1 MKDEINKYNELV
13 LKYYK
18 PKNNTVHFS
27 SRQGEFNG
35 VKDNTLEGIKLACK
49 NGFEKIR
56 LSINYTKDGVWVLTH
71 DADITIEGTQYTINN
86 TDYSVLQDY
95 LVTLDEGIKLA
106 RKLSLIVQLEIKN
119 ATEDL
124 IVEAWKIV
132 ARNMMHNNVIW
143 NQWGNSINQW
153 VNKIKSLQENAKLS
167 ISGAWSLDLIEKAHA
182 LQNARNEVI
191 IGIYPPSE
199 PTEEQILK
207 VAEYGLE
214 TIVSSVYNISQLVEA
229 ISYANEIETSNMIM
243 PVSGLIDDGL
253 NN

>member
-1 MKDEINKYNELV
+1 M
-13 LKYYK
+13 
-18 PKNNTVHFS
+18 
-27 SRQGEFNG
+27 
-35 VKDNTLEGIKLACK
+35 
-49 NGFEKIR
+49 
-56 LSINYTKDGVWVLTH
+56 
-71 DADITIEGTQYTINN
+71 
-86 TDYSVLQDY
+86 QDY

-143 NQWGNSINQW
+143 NQWGNSTNKY

-167 ISGAWSLDLIEKAHA
+167 ISGPWSLDLIEKAHA

-191 IGIYPPSE
+191 VGIYPPSA

-214 TIVSSVYNISQLVEA
+214 TIISSVYNISQVVQA

-243 PVSGLIDDGL
+243 PVSGLIDYGL